1 MTTSVKLPRF
11 LLIKQFI
18 ETQISS
24 GKWLVGARVPSENE
38 LAVRFSV
45 SRMTARRALKELDD
59 EGLLTRSPG
68 LGSFVTKPKP
78 AVPQINLPDVI
89 EAAQAAGSYSCQ
101 TMEASAVYADAG
113 TADLMEINVGE
124 SLYKGTFI
132 HLVEG
137 IPIQLQEIYVNPKLA
152 PAFLKQNYGKVV
164 PDAYLDWIASPS
176 QTELKITATMATPSQ
191 KRKLL
196 LTGEEEGVCMQLNMR
211 KWCIDAVLS
220 ISVAINPA
228 ERYSLSSDI

>member
-1 MTTSVKLPRF
+1 MTTLVKLPRF

-18 ETQISS
+18 ESQINS
-24 GKWLVGARVPSENE
+24 GNWLVGARVPSENE
-38 LAVRFSV
+38 LAIRFSV

-68 LGSFVTKPKP
+68 LGSFVAKPKP
-78 AVPQINLPDVI
+78 AAPQINLPDVI

-101 TMEASAVYADAG
+101 TLEISAVHADG
-113 TADLMEINVGE
+113 DTADLMKVDVGDN
-124 SLYKGTFI
+124 LYKGMFI

-137 IPIQLQEIYVNPKLA
+137 IPIQFQEIYVNPKMA
-152 PAFLKQNYGKVV
+152 PAFLKQNYEKLV
-164 PDAYLDWIASPS
+164 PHPYLDWISSPS
-176 QTELKITATMATPSQ
+176 QTELKITAIMATASQ

-196 LTGEEEGVCMQLNMR
+196 LTGEEEGVCMQLNTR

>member
-1 MTTSVKLPRF
+1 MTTLVKLPRF

-18 ETQISS
+18 ESQINS
-24 GKWLVGARVPSENE
+24 GNWLVGARVPSENE
-38 LAVRFSV
+38 LAIRFSV

-68 LGSFVTKPKP
+68 LGSFVAKPKP
-78 AVPQINLPDVI
+78 AAPQINLPDVI

-101 TMEASAVYADAG
+101 TLEISAVHADG
-113 TADLMEINVGE
+113 DTADLMKVDVGDN
-124 SLYKGTFI
+124 LYKGMFI

-137 IPIQLQEIYVNPKLA
+137 IPIQFQEIYVNPKMA
-152 PAFLKQNYGKVV
+152 PAFLKQNYEKVV

-176 QTELKITATMATPSQ
+176 QTELKITAIMATASQ

-196 LTGEEEGVCMQLNMR
+196 LTGEEQGVCMQLTMR
-211 KWCIDAVLS
+211 KWRNDVVMS

-228 ERYSLSSDI
+228 ERYSLSSDV

>member
-176 QTELKITATMATPSQ
+176 HTELKITAIMATASQ
-191 KRKLL
+191 KRRLL
-196 LTGEEEGVCMQLNMR
+196 LTGEDQGVCMQLTMR
-211 KWCIDAVLS
+211 KWCNDLVMS

>member
-24 GKWLVGARVPSENE
+24 GKWLVGTRVPSENE

-59 EGLLTRSPG
+59 EGLLSRSPG

-78 AVPQINLPDVI
+78 ATPQINLPDVI

-124 SLYKGTFI
+124 SLYKGRFI
-132 HLVEG
+132 HLAEG

-152 PAFLKQNYGKVV
+152 PAFLKQNYEKVV
-164 PDAYLDWIASPS
+164 PDAYLDWIAPPS
-176 QTELKITATMATPSQ
+176 QTELKITATMATASQ

-196 LTGEEEGVCMQLNMR
+196 LTGEEQGVCMQLTMR
-211 KWCIDAVLS
+211 KWCNDAVLS